1 MHACTCMYGHTLCP
15 SHTLVRL
22 ASCHTCVYAHTPLL
36 PRLRPPLRLSR
47 PLPRLLCHRPTGAPM
62 HSRTFTHTCAAQ
74 PTASLPSPYPRY
86 ARPPRPA
93 QTCSHPRHA
102 LSLDKYVQTYVHSPS
117 FARPPSLL

>member
-1 MHACTCMYGHTLCP
+1 MHMYVRPHTLSLP
-15 SHTLVRL
+15 HPRPPRLVSDMRVRTHTLT
-22 ASCHTCVYAHTPLL
+22 ATFPSA
-36 PRLRPPLRLSR
+36 PPTV
-47 PLPRLLCHRPTGAPM
+47 P
-62 HSRTFTHTCAAQ
+62 
-74 PTASLPSPYPRY
+74 PTASPTLPSSYPCSHALPHIRAHLCGPAHSLTPSPYPRY